1 MKKISFKNIFKK
13 SERDQGSRSQ
23 RGLWLFLLLV
33 ILLGAIAYLGYPM
46 FFPPKVSTPATTTF
60 STRAGTTTSSTTV
73 SSTLDK
79 EEPVVQE
86 KTPFDIEI
94 EKRKQAYEEKIFV
107 YEPYEPPSYR
117 NPFQKVSVFSS
128 KKEEEAPTEEEEA
141 WWKQTAIYKPELP
154 PDTKLNGIV
163 GNESNRVAMIEMNG
177 ETFIAKLYDILLDK
191 YIVKEIRKDEV
202 ILELED
208 YEFSLKVG
216 GEEASNE

>member
-13 SERDQGSRSQ
+13 TERDQGSRS
-23 RGLWLFLLLV
+23 RRWLWLFLILV

-46 FFPPKVSTPATTTF
+46 FFPPKASTPKVATF
-60 STRAGTTTSSTTV
+60 STKTNTTTSTAV
-73 SSTLDK
+73 SSPLQK

-86 KTPFDIEI
+86 KTPFDIEM
-94 EKRKQAYEEKIFV
+94 EKRKQAYEEKIFA

-163 GNESNRVAMIEMNG
+163 GNESNRVAMIEIDG
-177 ETFIAKLYDILLDK
+177 DTFIAKLYDILLDK
-191 YIVKEIRKDEV
+191 YIVKEIRKNEV
-202 ILELED
+202 ILEIED
-208 YEFSLKVG
+208 YEFSLKIG

>member
-13 SERDQGSRSQ
+13 SEAVKGTGRNK
-23 RGLWLFLLLV
+23 LLL
-33 ILLGAIAYLGYPM
+33 ILLLILIIGAIIYLAYPI
-46 FFPPKVSTPATTTF
+46 FFPPQVSTMKVTP
-60 STRAGTTTSSTTV
+60 STVSGMASTSSD
-73 SSTLDK
+73 SSTANK
-79 EEPVVQE
+79 TEEIIVPE
-86 KTPFDIEI
+86 KTPFDIEM

-128 KKEEEAPTEEEEA
+128 KKEEEDTTEEEA
-141 WWKQTAIYKPELP
+141 WWKQTAVYKPELP
-154 PDTKLNGIV
+154 PDTKLNGII
-163 GNESNRVAMIEMNG
+163 GNESNRVAMVEMNG

-191 YIVKEIRKDEV
+191 YIVKEIRKDEL
-202 ILELED
+202 ILEIED